1 MAGAHRIG
9 ILTSGGDAPG
19 MNPAI
24 RAIVRTAGAEGITCI
39 GIRRGYAG
47 LINGD
52 VFELTG
58 NDVDGIARRGGTI
71 LYTARSEEFRTEA
84 GVDKAA
90 KVCKYLGIDGLIT
103 IGGDGTYRGAL
114 ELARRGVRVVGI
126 PATIDND
133 MGCTEYTIGFDTACN
148 TAIEAIDKLRDTGQS
163 HERVSV
169 VEVMGRNAGHLAL
182 YTALAA
188 GASAVL
194 LPEKEVDLE
203 HDVIDVIRD
212 IQYHCTG
219 RISCTCYRE
228 TPVKNFKEVKNKFYI
243 RMLVDNKPGVL
254 AAIASVFGVH
264 KVSIAR
270 VIQKTKENDAAEL
283 VIVTEAVKE
292 KHLEDALAHLVDMD
306 TTREIGTVIRE
317 Y

>member
-103 IGGDGTYRGAL
+103 
-114 ELARRGVRVVGI
+114 
-126 PATIDND
+126 N
-133 MGCTEYTIGFDTACN
+133 F
-148 TAIEAIDKLRDTGQS
+148 
-163 HERVSV
+163 H
-169 VEVMGRNAGHLAL
+169 
-182 YTALAA
+182 
-188 GASAVL
+188 
-194 LPEKEVDLE
+194 LPESTL
-203 HDVIDVIRD
+203 IML
-212 IQYHCTG
+212 
-219 RISCTCYRE
+219 ISAFYGYDKTMAAYKVAVEEKYR
-228 TPVKNFKEVKNKFYI
+228 FF
-243 RMLVDNKPGVL
+243 
-254 AAIASVFGVH
+254 SFG
-264 KVSIAR
+264 
-270 VIQKTKENDAAEL
+270 DAMF
-283 VIVTEAVKE
+283 IK
-292 KHLEDALAHLVDMD
+292 
-306 TTREIGTVIRE
+306 
-317 Y
+317 

>member
-103 IGGDGTYRGAL
+103 IGGDGGTY
-114 ELARRGVRVVGI
+114 
-126 PATIDND
+126 DK
-133 MGCTEYTIGFDTACN
+133 IG
-148 TAIEAIDKLRDTGQS
+148 R
-163 HERVSV
+163 
-169 VEVMGRNAGHLAL
+169 
-182 YTALAA
+182 
-188 GASAVL
+188 
-194 LPEKEVDLE
+194 
-203 HDVIDVIRD
+203 
-212 IQYHCTG
+212 
-219 RISCTCYRE
+219 
-228 TPVKNFKEVKNKFYI
+228 
-243 RMLVDNKPGVL
+243 
-254 AAIASVFGVH
+254 
-264 KVSIAR
+264 
-270 VIQKTKENDAAEL
+270 
-283 VIVTEAVKE
+283 
-292 KHLEDALAHLVDMD
+292 AHV
-306 TTREIGTVIRE
+306 
-317 Y
+317 

>member
-71 LYTARSEEFRTEA
+71 LYTARSEDFRTEA

-114 ELARRGVRVVGI
+114 ELARRGGSRRGH
-126 PATIDND
+126 P
-133 MGCTEYTIGFDTACN
+133 
-148 TAIEAIDKLRDTGQS
+148 RDD
-163 HERVSV
+163 R
-169 VEVMGRNAGHLAL
+169 
-182 YTALAA
+182 
-188 GASAVL
+188 
-194 LPEKEVDLE
+194 
-203 HDVIDVIRD
+203 
-212 IQYHCTG
+212 
-219 RISCTCYRE
+219 
-228 TPVKNFKEVKNKFYI
+228 
-243 RMLVDNKPGVL
+243 
-254 AAIASVFGVH
+254 
-264 KVSIAR
+264 
-270 VIQKTKENDAAEL
+270 
-283 VIVTEAVKE
+283 
-292 KHLEDALAHLVDMD
+292 
-306 TTREIGTVIRE
+306 
-317 Y
+317 

>member
-71 LYTARSEEFRTEA
+71 LYTARSEEFRTDA

-103 IGGDGTYRGAL
+103 LSLIH
-114 ELARRGVRVVGI
+114 I
-126 PATIDND
+126 
-133 MGCTEYTIGFDTACN
+133 
-148 TAIEAIDKLRDTGQS
+148 
-163 HERVSV
+163 
-169 VEVMGRNAGHLAL
+169 
-182 YTALAA
+182 
-188 GASAVL
+188 
-194 LPEKEVDLE
+194 
-203 HDVIDVIRD
+203 
-212 IQYHCTG
+212 
-219 RISCTCYRE
+219 
-228 TPVKNFKEVKNKFYI
+228 
-243 RMLVDNKPGVL
+243 
-254 AAIASVFGVH
+254 
-264 KVSIAR
+264 
-270 VIQKTKENDAAEL
+270 
-283 VIVTEAVKE
+283 
-292 KHLEDALAHLVDMD
+292 
-306 TTREIGTVIRE
+306 
-317 Y
+317 